1 MCFFFFRLSDGSKY
15 SPESFSMVN
24 LVDSN
29 AVHLRQPFPDQLEQS
44 RFFFCFFL
52 TPTFLKT
59 KRSTAVPGSNK
70 LLNGIEYKCIPV
82 ACLMLI
88 FWLQQVFSISGWRE
102 FLAAVVSSKF
112 SLDALFIGNGHDDD
126 GIGRLGSSCCR
137 RQLFF
142 FEVHSRAVF

>member
-1 MCFFFFRLSDGSKY
+1 MRFIFDSRFRISW
-15 SPESFSMVN
+15 N
-24 LVDSN
+24 R
-29 AVHLRQPFPDQLEQS
+29 AV
-44 RFFFCFFL
+44 FFFCFFL

-126 GIGRLGSSCCR
+126 GIGRLGSSCSR

-142 FEVHSRAVF
+142 YFDRWTRNCWPPGHLPEFYFSYSFS

>member
-1 MCFFFFRLSDGSKY
+1 MCFFYFRLSDGSKY

-29 AVHLRQPFPDQLEQS
+29 AVYLRQPFPDQLEQS

-52 TPTFLKT
+52 TPTFLKK

-102 FLAAVVSSKF
+102 FLAAV
-112 SLDALFIGNGHDDD
+112 
-126 GIGRLGSSCCR
+126 C
-137 RQLFF
+137 Q
-142 FEVHSRAVF
+142 FEVRCAVHSRAKAGCLLGQ